1 MLMEATSIIQTIASQ
16 TNLLAMNAA
25 IEAAHAGESGKG
37 FSVVADEIRKL
48 AEQSSR
54 QSRTI
59 KDNLKGFST
68 SIQTVSTNTKEVQQ
82 KFDAIYEL
90 AQTVMAQE
98 SIIMNAMVEQ
108 SEGNKMV
115 LKAIQGIQ
123 NSTANVTDSSTEMV
137 AGGQQI
143 IDEMKN
149 LAEITGTIN
158 SQMNVMSSSLNGI
171 STAVQKVSKSSDENQ
186 KSVAGISKQIQ
197 EFKL

>member
-1 MLMEATSIIQTIASQ
+1 
-16 TNLLAMNAA
+16 
-25 IEAAHAGESGKG
+25 
-37 FSVVADEIRKL
+37 KL

-115 LKAIQGIQ
+115 LRAIQGIQ
-123 NSTANVTDSSTEMV
+123 SSTAEVTDSSSEMV

-158 SQMNVMSSSLNGI
+158 SQMNVMSASLNGI
-171 STAVQKVSKSSDENQ
+171 SSAVQEVSKSSMENQ
-186 KSVAGISKQIQ
+186 KSVTGISEQIQ